1 MSRIGYP
8 VWALQVVFEC
18 AIFLKQKF
26 IFFENLS
33 IFLSKKSYNMWSNLH
48 SMLLSAFCQAKA
60 LPHTV
65 YFFYLSHD
73 FYHSEEFILYT
84 RLSILF
90 VNAYY
95 FFVRSGC
102 VFQSIKNILSW
113 NVTKHTNFQR
123 AKVIEVMVILYVSG
137 INFTP
142 GGHFQF

>member
-1 MSRIGYP
+1 MI
-8 VWALQVVFEC
+8 
-18 AIFLKQKF
+18 
-26 IFFENLS
+26 
-33 IFLSKKSYNMWSNLH
+33 
-48 SMLLSAFCQAKA
+48 A
-60 LPHTV
+60 LPFVSDPVAHALGYENGAGTSLEKYLWFTRYAGGTNETRRGAAQRHSV

-73 FYHSEEFILYT
+73 FYRSEEFILYT

-102 VFQSIKNILSW
+102 VFQSIQNILPW

-123 AKVIEVMVILYVSG
+123 AKVIEVMAILYVSG
-137 INFTP
+137 INFSP